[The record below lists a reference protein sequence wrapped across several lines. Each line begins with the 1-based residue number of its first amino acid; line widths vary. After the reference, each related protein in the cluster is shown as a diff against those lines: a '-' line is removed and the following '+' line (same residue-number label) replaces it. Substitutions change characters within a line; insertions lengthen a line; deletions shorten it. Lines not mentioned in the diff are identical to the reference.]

1 MIVHDINR
9 RYINNKLDEENDYDV
24 SAPFKT
30 CMLLWLLLGFLK
42 NSNKTMND

>member
-9 RYINNKLDEENDYDV
+9 RSIYNKLDEEYDYDV

-30 CMLLWLLLGFLK
+30 CMLLWLLLGLK
-42 NSNKTMND
+42 KTLTQK

>member
-30 CMLLWLLLGFLK
+30 
-42 NSNKTMND
+42 